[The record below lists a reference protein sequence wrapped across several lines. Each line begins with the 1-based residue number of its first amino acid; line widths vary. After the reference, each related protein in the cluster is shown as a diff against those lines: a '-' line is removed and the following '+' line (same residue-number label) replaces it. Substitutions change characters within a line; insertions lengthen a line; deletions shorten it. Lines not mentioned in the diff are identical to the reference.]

1 MDPKE
6 TIIKWWT
13 NIKRFIKRI
22 NLKRTSRIS
31 YHIVWNIILVFIMIG
46 VIGAFFGLG
55 LGAGY
60 FASLVADE
68 KIMTEEEMS
77 KAVYNYEE
85 TSELYFSDNI
95 FLSNVSSDLHREEV
109 TLDKVSDYV
118 KNAVIATEDEYFRTH
133 NGIIPK
139 AILRAVFQEVT
150 NADTK
155 TGGSTLTQQ
164 IIKNQVLTNEVSFER
179 KAKEIL
185 LAMRL
190 ERFFEKDAILEAYL
204 NIVPFGRNSSGQN
217 IAGVQTAAMGIFG
230 KNADELTLPQSA
242 FIAGLP
248 QSPSAYTPFVNG
260 GGLKDENGLQPGLER
275 MKIVLDRM
283 HQENYITDEEYE
295 EAIAYDITQ
304 DFIEPKKSLRQQ
316 YPYLIEELTDRTI
329 DILSVVLAEQD
340 GYSKDELDNSATLN
354 EEYKILAERALT
366 SNGYRIHSTIDKE
379 VYDAFQKVTKEYTN
393 FGRDKLAVNVNTG
406 KQIMVTDE
414 ETGEEVPLGQQPVQ
428 VGAELIENS
437 TGRIIA
443 FVGGR
448 DYDISQKNYATKVRG
463 PNGSTMKPL
472 AAYAPA
478 MELGYIQPGSV
489 IADVEKPFV
498 GYKRA
503 PRNFSH
509 RYYGL
514 VSARE
519 AFYKSH
525 NVSALSVYDK
535 ILNENPVERFLEKM
549 GFEQL
554 SREYDH
560 NDYEILSLTLG
571 STRNGVTV
579 EETVNAYGTFANQ
592 GKFIDGYM
600 IEKIE
605 TNDGEVIYEHESE
618 PVEVFSP
625 QTSYLMYDMMR
636 DVLTKGT
643 GTNARAQLRNKNV
656 DWAGKTGTSNG
667 PQDALFMAINPN
679 VSIGTWMG
687 YDYNQNLDDGY
698 SSRNTTYWAKLV
710 NAATEIRPELM
721 APSGKLPRPD
731 GIVSRSYCAV
741 SGMLPSELCSNAGLV
756 QSDIYNAKFVPTKK
770 DNSLIRE
777 AYVTVNG
784 KPMIAGEKTP
794 AEFTEGDGWSL
805 NPAWLKETGFD
816 KFPKLE
822 QLIPS
827 NSGGWGKITVP
838 DAKTLKDDGKAPG
851 APTSLKNSKQKLS
864 WKASG
869 SNDVVGYRIYRASK
883 PDSDNFQRIGSTTKT
898 SFTVPSGNAVYQIKA
913 VDYFGRESS
922 PSNKLT
928 VGDFSEPEE
937 PEKPKDDKKEEKK
950 PDKKEPKPKPEKPQP
965 EKKPEKKPEKPKS
978 EPEETPNNNSPPPPP
993 PESSE

>member
-6 TIIKWWT
+6 TILRWWT
-13 NIKRFIKRI
+13 KIKSFLTQT

-31 YHIVWNIILVFIMIG
+31 YHIIWNILLVFIMIG
-46 VIGAFFGLG
+46 IIGAFFAFG

-68 KIMTEEEMS
+68 KVMTEEDMS

-95 FLSNVSSDLHREEV
+95 FLSDVSTDLHREEV

-164 IIKNQVLTNEVSFER
+164 IIKNQILTNEVSFER

-217 IAGVQTAAMGIFG
+217 IAGVQTAAKGIFG
-230 KNADELTLPQSA
+230 KNAEELTLPQAA

-248 QSPSAYTPFVNG
+248 QSPSYYTPFVNG
-260 GGLKDENGLQPGLER
+260 GGLKEEEGLQPGLER
-275 MKIVLDRM
+275 MKTVLERM
-283 HQENYITDEEYE
+283 HRENYITDEEYE

-304 DFIEPKKSLRQQ
+304 DFIEPKESIRQQ

-340 GYSKDELDNSATLN
+340 GYSKEELDNSEILH
-354 EEYKILAERALT
+354 EEYKILAERALS

-379 VYDAFQKVTKEYTN
+379 IYDAFQKVTREYTN
-393 FGRDKLAVNVNTG
+393 FGRDKLAININSG
-406 KQIMVTDE
+406 KQIMVTNE
-414 ETGEEVPLGQQPVQ
+414 ETGEEEPLGHQPVQ

-448 DYDISQKNYATKVRG
+448 DYEISQKNYATKVRG

-478 MELGYIQPGSV
+478 MELGYYQPGSV
-489 IADVEKPFV
+489 IADVEKHFAA
-498 GYKRA
+498 YKGRA
-503 PRNFSH
+503 PKNFSN

-519 AFYKSH
+519 AFYRSH
-525 NVSALSVYDK
+525 NVSALTVYEK
-535 ILNENPVERFLEKM
+535 ILPENPVERYLEKM
-549 GFEQL
+549 GFEEL
-554 SREYDH
+554 SRERDH
-560 NDYEILSLTLG
+560 NDYAILSLPLG
-571 STRNGVTV
+571 STRSGVTV

-600 IEKIE
+600 IERIE

-679 VSIGTWMG
+679 VSIGTWIG
-687 YDYNQNLDDGY
+687 YDYNQKLDTGY
-698 SSRNTTYWAKLV
+698 NQRNTTYWAQLV

-721 APSGKLPRPD
+721 APSEKLPRPD

-741 SGMLPSELCSNAGLV
+741 SGMLPSELCSDAGLI

-777 AYVTVNG
+777 AYTSVNG

-805 NPAWLKETGFD
+805 NPAWLKETGYD

-827 NSGGWGKITVP
+827 DSGGWGKITIP
-838 DAKTLKDDGKAPG
+838 DAETLKDDGKAPG
-851 APTSLKNSKQKLS
+851 VPTSLKNSNQKLT

-869 SNDVVGYRIYRASK
+869 SNDVVGYRIYRASN
-883 PDSDNFQRIGSTTKT
+883 PDSDNFQRIGSTTET
-898 SFTVPSGNAVYQIKA
+898 SYTVPSGNAVYHVKA

-922 PSNKLT
+922 PSNKIT
-928 VGDFSEPEE
+928 VGDFSESKED
-937 PEKPKDDKKEEKK
+937 EKTDDNKKQEKK
-950 PDKKEPKPKPEKPQP
+950 PDKKEEKPKPEREETSNNTP
-965 EKKPEKKPEKPKS
+965 KPEN
-978 EPEETPNNNSPPPPP
+978 EE
-993 PESSE
+993 